1 MNANGKT
8 KKGFTLIEVIV
19 AIGLLGILSAIA
31 IPSFSGLQKSMKQKT
46 LQSQAELGEN
56 ALLTA
61 YSQTQNQVAAIDL
74 ASSSFSPTAQN
85 ETVKFGT
92 IGPNKYQVT
101 VQNGA
106 QSASVTGSFNTIRT
120 NTMGYDLSPELIS
133 ALVSALNRD
142 TTIYDSFL
150 GTEKNVG
157 HNKYIDS
164 EAFYIR
170 ADGSGKTF
178 NGIISSYLTK
188 VPYGIWQIKSY
199 RKETSKN
206 ELEITFTWTD
216 SQDAK
221 TLGTKI
227 DQWVSVIQY
236 ATKLKK
242 IDNQLWEVDNN
253 FTPYYQVGTIQLD
266 SKIEK
271 SISLD
276 KYPIIKQNQS
286 ITGYKLNSDGTPT
299 QTSAAK
305 FDASN
310 YQDVQ
315 NTYIKL
321 VESPLPNK
329 PAGQ

>member
-61 YSQTQNQVAAIDL
+61 YSQTQNQVAAIKL
-74 ASSSFSPTAQN
+74 ATSTFSATAQN
-85 ETVKFGT
+85 ETVKFVTTGA
-92 IGPNKYQVT
+92 NKYKVT

-120 NTMGYDLSPELIS
+120 NTMGYNLSPELVS

-142 TTIYDSFL
+142 TTLYASFL
-150 GTEKNVG
+150 GTDNNVG
-157 HNKYIDS
+157 QNKYIDS

-170 ADGSGKTF
+170 ANGSKTY

-199 RKETSKN
+199 RKEKSKN

-221 TLGTKI
+221 TLSAKNN
-227 DQWVSVIQY
+227 QWVSVIQY

-266 SKIEK
+266 SKIENT
-271 SISLD
+271 ISLD
-276 KYPIIKQNQS
+276 PYPLIKQGQS
-286 ITGYKLNSDGTPT
+286 ITAYKLNSDGTLT
-299 QTSAAK
+299 QTSPAK
-305 FDASN
+305 FDANN
-310 YQDVQ
+310 YQEVQ

-321 VESPLPNK
+321 VESTLKNK